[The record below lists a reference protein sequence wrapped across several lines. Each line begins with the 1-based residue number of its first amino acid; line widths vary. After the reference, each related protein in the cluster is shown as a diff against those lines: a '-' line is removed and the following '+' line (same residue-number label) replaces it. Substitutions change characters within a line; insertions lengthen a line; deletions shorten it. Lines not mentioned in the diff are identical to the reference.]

1 MNRIT
6 EFVDKF
12 VPRNLSPKRAEAV
25 KSELTC
31 HILDKVD
38 YYKEIGYDESV
49 SIDKA
54 IEDFG
59 TEEKDISYIYQEFE
73 ELYSE
78 KKIYGVLSFLG
89 IALMNLL
96 CIPLNFWIMTADV
109 NPEADYF
116 GILGSFCLMFGVLS
130 LVFLAGVK
138 KYRKMLISIGVVHIL
153 TPSTVILCF
162 YPQMMCYCI
171 GYNMLYVLDR
181 FTPYSAESVMARYLG
196 DYVGFYLWLILP
208 VILAIACFII
218 AKRIKK
224 GALKPVKNPR
234 RSYCI
239 FACVYAIFSLVSWLL
254 YPVSMEYLMNYM

>member
-12 VPRNLSPKRAEAV
+12 VPGNLSPKRAESV

-96 CIPLNFWIMTADV
+96 CIPLDFWIMTADV

-171 GYNMLYVLDR
+171 GYNALYLLDR
-181 FTPYSAESVMARYLG
+181 FTPYSAESIMTHYLDG
-196 DYVGFYLWLILP
+196 YVGFWLWLILP
-208 VILAIACFII
+208 VVLAVACFMM
-218 AKRIKK
+218 AKWIKK
-224 GALKPVKNPR
+224 GMLRPLKNPR
-234 RSYCI
+234 RSYGV
-239 FACVYAIFSLVSWLL
+239 FAFIYAIFALGNWLL
-254 YPVSMEYLMNYM
+254 YPVSMEYLMSYM